1 MIRIVFVICAL
12 VAATYLLLRVVRELQ
27 GADVDWRGV
36 AFAFG
41 FVAIAVYLRHTTEI
55 GGIG

>member
-1 MIRIVFVICAL
+1 MIRIVFIVCAII
-12 VAATYLLLRVVRELQ
+12 AATYLLSRIVRELR